1 MGGREGGDG
10 VGRSWLPE
18 CFQASNCSRLN
29 QQVLSAVSDGACT
42 LAAKQLLRSLL
53 WQALSNNSP
62 MATESSAESML
73 LNDRLCWTTPA
84 VGQPLL
90 LDIHSCWLCCV
101 FCVCEQEAQ
110 KQAGERETALLG
122 EKGLLKTAVTAAI
135 AQKESLEAQLAALQ
149 KEHTAL
155 LNERS
160 NLRNQVSDL
169 GGRVGADSSSL
180 RNQVSDLRGGVGAE
194 KSSS

>member
-1 MGGREGGDG
+1 MALG
-10 VGRSWLPE
+10 VHGS
-18 CFQASNCSRLN
+18 LN
-29 QQVLSAVSDGACT
+29 QSLHVLSTVSDGACT
-42 LAAKQLLRSLL
+42 LAAQQRLRLLL
-53 WQALSNNSP
+53 WQALSDIIAMAKESP
-62 MATESSAESML
+62 AACVL

-84 VGQPLL
+84 VGRPLL
-90 LDIHSCWLCCV
+90 LDTHSCWLCCV
-101 FCVCEQEAQ
+101 CCVCEQEAQ
-110 KQAGERETALLG
+110 KQAGERETALLD

-149 KEHTAL
+149 KEHNAL

-169 GGRVGADSSSL
+169 GGRVGADRSSL
-180 RNQVSDLRGGVGAE
+180 RNQVSDLRGGVGAD